1 LGCFAAAAAAADAD
15 WPEPLLMHKSTCLD
29 TADTL
34 ELKRPQRNDRWQTR
48 MTRAAAGDSV
58 PSDGAAAAGG
68 WQAGRTASAAAG
80 AVDAAVGGLGLG
92 AAGVVVG
99 EGDGPLEHFPDTL
112 PPAPLVAVD
121 QDPAA
126 AYDDEEGLLGAGQGS
141 SSENALEARM
151 AVEGTEQGGP
161 GGKVSLYGW
170 VCMQRLGLAA
180 AVKLVH
186 A

>member
-1 LGCFAAAAAAADAD
+1 MFCLLLLAADAD

-34 ELKRPQRNDRWQTR
+34 ELKRRQRQDRWQTR
-48 MTRAAAGDSV
+48 MTRAAASDSV
-58 PSDGAAAAGG
+58 PDGAAAAGG

-80 AVDAAVGGLGLG
+80 AVDAAAGGLGLG
-92 AAGVVVG
+92 ATGVSGG
-99 EGDGPLEHFPDTL
+99 EGDGPTEHFPDTL

-126 AYDDEEGLLGAGQGS
+126 AYDEEEGLMENGQGS

-151 AVEGTEQGGP
+151 AVEGTAQGGP
-161 GGKVSLYGW
+161 GGKVSLCG
-170 VCMQRLGLAA
+170 GLCVGAA
-180 AVKLVH
+180 
-186 A
+186 